1 MAIKISAAKEDV
13 LSNRPGSSGLFIG
26 IVFVLLLVG
35 ILGLFLWVSELSKAT
50 NNSSSNI
57 ETRVEVLEEQLKL
70 ADSTSTEFL
79 SDINSQLQ
87 FLDKEIR
94 KLWDLSNKRN
104 KVNISNLT
112 KKVEQHDNSLKEIS
126 ATQTNDQKNIK
137 LIADEFKDIKNLFK
151 ELTKTIQSNDEI
163 LSKINQLNNN
173 ILLLEESI
181 QAYDLYRIQTNETL
195 QEIQLQLTTLDQMN
209 SANKKFFYFSVKSL
223 GFC

>member
-1 MAIKISAAKEDV
+1 
-13 LSNRPGSSGLFIG
+13 
-26 IVFVLLLVG
+26 
-35 ILGLFLWVSELSKAT
+35 
-50 NNSSSNI
+50 
-57 ETRVEVLEEQLKL
+57 
-70 ADSTSTEFL
+70 
-79 SDINSQLQ
+79 
-87 FLDKEIR
+87 
-94 KLWDLSNKRN
+94 
-104 KVNISNLT
+104 
-112 KKVEQHDNSLKEIS
+112 LKEIS

-209 SANKKFFYFSVKSL
+209 SANN
-223 GFC
+223 

>member
-57 ETRVEVLEEQLKL
+57 EARVEVLEEQLKL

-209 SANKKFFYFSVKSL
+209 SANN
-223 GFC
+223 

>member
-181 QAYDLYRIQTNETL
+181 QAYDLYRIQSNETL

-209 SANKKFFYFSVKSL
+209 SANN
-223 GFC
+223 

>member
-26 IVFVLLLVG
+26 IIFVLLLVG

-137 LIADEFKDIKNLFK
+137 LIADEFKDIKNFFK

-209 SANKKFFYFSVKSL
+209 SANN
-223 GFC
+223 

>member
-112 KKVEQHDNSLKEIS
+112 KKVEQHDKSLKEIS

-209 SANKKFFYFSVKSL
+209 SANN
-223 GFC
+223 

>member
-137 LIADEFKDIKNLFK
+137 LIADEFKEIKNLFK

-209 SANKKFFYFSVKSL
+209 SANN
-223 GFC
+223 

>member
-57 ETRVEVLEEQLKL
+57 EARVQVLEEQLKL

-112 KKVEQHDNSLKEIS
+112 KKVEQHENSLREIS

-209 SANKKFFYFSVKSL
+209 STND
-223 GFC
+223 

>member
-57 ETRVEVLEEQLKL
+57 ETRVQVLEEQLKL

-112 KKVEQHDNSLKEIS
+112 KKVEQHENSLKEIS

-209 SANKKFFYFSVKSL
+209 SVNN
-223 GFC
+223 